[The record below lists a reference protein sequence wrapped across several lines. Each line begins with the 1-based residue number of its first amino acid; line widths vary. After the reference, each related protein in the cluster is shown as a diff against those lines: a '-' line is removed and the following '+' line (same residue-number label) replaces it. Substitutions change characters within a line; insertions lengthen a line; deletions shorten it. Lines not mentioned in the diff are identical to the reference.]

1 MLILLGQ
8 FPRVSG
14 WVDAEVL
21 SQQFNLLAD
30 LVERVR
36 AYLAVVPWG
45 PPFVTETGRQL
56 LDALGWADEEA

>member
-1 MLILLGQ
+1 MLI
-8 FPRVSG
+8 
-14 WVDAEVL
+14 
-21 SQQFNLLAD
+21 LLAD